1 MEVNYLAVFACVV
14 LAMVVGSV
22 WYSPLLF
29 GKIWMRINKM
39 PEGGAGDAKQMHREM
54 VTIYGL
60 QVVLAFV
67 QVYVLALVIDAWTS
81 VTSIEAALLVWLGF
95 VVPTLAASA
104 MWTMEQGRDKLLRFG
119 VQAGYNLVLFVI
131 FGYVLGLWA

>member
-1 MEVNYLAVFACVV
+1 
-14 LAMVVGSV
+14 
-22 WYSPLLF
+22 
-29 GKIWMRINKM
+29 MRVSFYWN
-39 PEGGAGDAKQMHREM
+39 ESA
-54 VTIYGL
+54 
-60 QVVLAFV
+60 AFV
-67 QVYVLALVIDAWTS
+67 ILNMSYIRFTQLSRV
-81 VTSIEAALLVWLGF
+81 LVWLGF